1 MTKEYCDR
9 CNKEITE
16 RKSLEWLYVRL
27 MIQGDTEE
35 WYDICPECYKE
46 IKAFIHNY
54 KATDKM
60 ED

>member
-9 CNKEITE
+9 CNKEIKV

-27 MIQGDTEE
+27 MIQGDKEE
-35 WYDICPECYKE
+35 WYDLCPECYKE